1 MYTPSYFDEQRPQLL
16 HELMARYPLAVVV
29 GATAKGIE
37 ANHIPLIF
45 EPGEGTPGTLK
56 GHIARANSLWRDLGT
71 GAEVLAIFQGSSH
84 YISPA
89 WYPTKREHGKVVP
102 TWNYTVVHARGRI
115 VWKQDA
121 PWLRAFLEAM
131 TDRHERR
138 YETRWQISDA
148 PADYIDLMLKAI
160 VGFEIA
166 IESLTGK
173 WKLSQNRTADDRA
186 GVVSSLSAFKDAASR
201 DMAEL
206 VAHPDKGTSG

>member
-1 MYTPSYFDEQRPQLL
+1 MYTPTDFEESRPEIL
-16 HELMARYPLAVVV
+16 HGLMDRYPLATIVA
-29 GATAKGIE
+29 ATATGIQ

-45 EPGEGTPGTLK
+45 EPTNGTLGTLK
-56 GHIARANSLWRDLGT
+56 GHIARANSLWRDLKV

-84 YISPA
+84 YISPN

-115 VWKQDA
+115 SWVQDA
-121 PWLRAFLEAM
+121 VWLRKFLETL

-138 YETRWQISDA
+138 HTSPWQISDA
-148 PADYIDLMLKAI
+148 PADYIEQMLAAI

-173 WKLSQNRTADDRA
+173 WKLSQNRSAADRE
-186 GVVSSLSAFKDAASR
+186 GVVSSLSAATDAASH
-201 DMAEL
+201 DMATL
-206 VAHPDKGTSG
+206 VAHPDKGSRG